1 MKLPFRSIRRIFQFR
16 LRTFLVLV
24 VAAGLFCG
32 WIANA
37 KVQRDRELAVIN
49 QFLTASSK
57 TPYEVIRQT
66 TAARNAGAAPKFAV
80 LM

>member
-1 MKLPFRSIRRIFQFR
+1 M
-16 LRTFLVLV
+16 V

-66 TAARNAGAAPKFAV
+66 AAGRNAGAAPKFAV
-80 LM
+80 LL